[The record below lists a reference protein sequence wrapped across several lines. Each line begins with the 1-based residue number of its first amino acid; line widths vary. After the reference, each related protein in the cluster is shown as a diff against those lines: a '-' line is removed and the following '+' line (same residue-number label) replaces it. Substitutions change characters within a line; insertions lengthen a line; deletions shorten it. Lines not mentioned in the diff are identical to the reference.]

1 MKDTLKKQKGIEIM
15 AKISKTVVDKELR
28 DSIFDEIFELQTD
41 AGRID
46 GFTLENG
53 SVYHKVNDRQWG
65 TIRTDANGVQR
76 YCRIGVIVAEE
87 REDMTAE
94 ELMQSEI
101 DAYQA
106 KQEAKAEK
114 AKKKEE
120 KIARDKARREQEK
133 KKEEE
138 EDKDDEHQYLPREV
152 RE

>member
-1 MKDTLKKQKGIEIM
+1 MKDTLKNQKGIEIM
-15 AKISKTVVDKELR
+15 AKISKTVVDKALR
-28 DSIFDEIFELQTD
+28 DSIFTLLFGDKDVLEMTDEATGIQ
-41 AGRID
+41 I
-46 GFTLENG
+46 
-53 SVYHKVNDRQWG
+53 KKINDRQYG
-65 TIRTDANGVQR
+65 VLLTDLNGVER
-76 YCRIGVIVAEE
+76 YVRIGAIVAEE

-138 EDKDDEHQYLPREV
+138 EEDKDDEHQYLPREV

>member
-1 MKDTLKKQKGIEIM
+1 M
-15 AKISKTVVDKELR
+15 AKISKTVVDKALR
-28 DSIFDEIFELQTD
+28 D
-41 AGRID
+41 AV
-46 GFTLENG
+46 FTLLWGDKDVTEMTDEATG
-53 SVYHKVNDRQWG
+53 IQVKKINDRQYG
-65 TIRTDANGVQR
+65 VLLTDLNDVQR
-76 YCRIGVIVAEE
+76 YVRIGAIVAEE

-133 KKEEE
+133 KAEEKEEE
-138 EDKDDEHQYLPREV
+138 
-152 RE
+152 

>member
-1 MKDTLKKQKGIEIM
+1 M
-15 AKISKTVVDKELR
+15 AKISKTVVDKALR
-28 DSIFDEIFELQTD
+28 D
-41 AGRID
+41 AV
-46 GFTLENG
+46 FTLLWGDKDVTEMTDETTG
-53 SVYHKVNDRQWG
+53 IQVKKINDRQYG
-65 TIRTDANGVQR
+65 VLLTDLNDVQR
-76 YCRIGVIVAEE
+76 YVRIGAIVAEE

-120 KIARDKARREQEK
+120 KIARDKAKREQEK
-133 KKEEE
+133 KKEEEE